1 MNKLCCCADPE
12 VPSIALNVTCACF
25 ESHVE
30 VKRDSP
36 DLTTAEE
43 EVEKIQEVEEKEDTV
58 CCCCFRRKRQA
69 NGEKRHKRDGSKA

>member
-43 EVEKIQEVEEKEDTV
+43 EVEKIQEVEEKEKKPSW
-58 CCCCFRRKRQA
+58 RRGGAYQTETHA
-69 NGEKRHKRDGSKA
+69 VTSAKARAYA